1 MTLFVTGTDTDIGKT
16 FVTAGL
22 VRALRASG
30 RDAVALKPV
39 ASGFVPGPDG
49 LRNADIEALHAAGDG
64 ALNRAE
70 INVYAFEPAI
80 APHRAA
86 EIAAVEI
93 QLGPIRQ
100 SYAVAS
106 KRHQDVLVEGVGG
119 FAVPLSPGLM
129 LADLVRAL
137 DLPVLLVV
145 GLRLGCISHAL
156 LTAQAIAAAGLRLV
170 GWISNELDP
179 EMSEA
184 AASIEAIAS
193 RIGAPLLGRIPQHA
207 DAEQFAPLAAAL
219 IEQLDAPFFAQPI
232 AADRE
237 P

>member
-1 MTLFVTGTDTDIGKT
+1 MKLFVTGTDTDIGKT

-22 VRALRASG
+22 VRALRAGG
-30 RDAVALKPV
+30 RNAVALKPV

-93 QLGPIRQ
+93 QLGPIIQ
-100 SYAVAS
+100 SFAVAS
-106 KRHQDVLVEGVGG
+106 ERHQDVLVEGVGG

-129 LADLVRAL
+129 LADLARTL

-145 GLRLGCISHAL
+145 GLRLGCINHAL
-156 LTAQAIAAAGLRLV
+156 LTAQAIAAAGLHLV
-170 GWISNELDP
+170 GWISNELDS

-184 AASIEAIAS
+184 AASVEAIAS
-193 RIGAPLLGRIPQHA
+193 RIGVPLLGRIPQHA
-207 DAEQFAPLAAAL
+207 DAAQFASAAAAL
-219 IEQLDAPFFAQPI
+219 IERLYATGS
-232 AADRE
+232 ADPMTIWRE